1 MYQVKPLSRITG
13 EGRAEFLR
21 TWGPGFNPEGAGGA
35 AQPVRGNYKSFKG
48 ISLTVMERMHQFIM
62 GGGGTGGA
70 AQSVRGN
77 YKPFKGINPTVL
89 ERMHQFVMYFLC
101 TISLVRYVR
110 VVVKTLTR

>member
-1 MYQVKPLSRITG
+1 M
-13 EGRAEFLR
+13 
-21 TWGPGFNPEGAGGA
+21 
-35 AQPVRGNYKSFKG
+35 RGNYKSFKG
-48 ISLTVMERMHQFIM
+48 ISLTVMEPMHQFIM

-101 TISLVRYVR
+101 IISLVRYVR
-110 VVVKTLTR
+110 VVVKTLKR